1 MGSKYRCTCEARV
14 KFETREHHRDAISN
28 SIDEHTFESW
38 TPIPIPHSLQPAS
51 PHSHAQA
58 PSMAGSP
65 GRISSR
71 RGSTLGSV
79 LCYQPDCAL
88 WHLRVRAKAKKRAA
102 NSLSQELR
110 AKEKASTQAS
120 KAAWKHASTQAS
132 TQAKY
137 GKVKSSMQARKQ
149 SDKQASKNPI
159 QQFNQGQTIKC
170 RQIRKQANK
179 KAKS

>member
-1 MGSKYRCTCEARV
+1 MQPQTASTN
-14 KFETREHHRDAISN
+14 TQSN
-28 SIDEHTFESW
+28 IGPPSQS
-38 TPIPIPHSLQPAS
+38 PILYSLRP
-51 PHSHAQA
+51 PSHAQS
-58 PSMAGSP
+58 PSMLGSP

-102 NSLSQELR
+102 NTLSQELR

-137 GKVKSSMQARKQ
+137 GKVKSSMQASKQ
-149 SDKQASKNPI
+149 SSKQASKNPI
-159 QQFNQGQTIKC
+159 QQFSQGQTIKC